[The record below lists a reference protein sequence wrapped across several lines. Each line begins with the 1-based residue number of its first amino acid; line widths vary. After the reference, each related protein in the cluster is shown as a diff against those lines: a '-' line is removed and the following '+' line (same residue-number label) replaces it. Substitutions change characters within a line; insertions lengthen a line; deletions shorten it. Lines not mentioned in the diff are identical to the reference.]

1 MTQVD
6 CVTAAAS
13 GGAAERKPYVDQ
25 RDKCDQVRPNPNF
38 GSLYE
43 SKRNDACGPTG
54 FASEVRLH
62 SDSSDRPSL
71 PEAARARSVSA
82 SRVVSC

>member
-1 MTQVD
+1 MTQVG

-54 FASEVRLH
+54 FASGVRLH
-62 SDSSDRPSL
+62 SDSSDHLCPKQPALGLYRRHES
-71 PEAARARSVSA
+71 
-82 SRVVSC
+82 